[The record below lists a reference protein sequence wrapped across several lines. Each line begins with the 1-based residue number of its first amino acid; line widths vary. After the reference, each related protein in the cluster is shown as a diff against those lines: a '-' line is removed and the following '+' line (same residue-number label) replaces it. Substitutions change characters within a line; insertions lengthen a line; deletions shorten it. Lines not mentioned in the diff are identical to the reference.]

1 MPQPSPSRSGTDH
14 DCPTPDQ
21 PDQTGDSA
29 IDPSQLSL
37 DEATRAYRREL
48 HVHCYRMLGSL
59 EEAEDLV
66 QETYL
71 RAWRANPDMP
81 HLDNPRA
88 WLYKVATNLCLD
100 TIKAKRR
107 RAAAFGSFR
116 DLPWLEPYPD
126 RLLDQAEATITGDGP
141 DTVVIARETIELTF
155 IAVIQ
160 LLPPSQRAAL
170 VLRDVLSWS
179 VPDVAET
186 LDLTATAV
194 NSLLQRARAT
204 MRHHLPA
211 QERDT
216 WATPKTTSSERAML
230 DRYVVAHE
238 IGDLAATLD
247 LIADDI
253 RITMPPAPY
262 LFEGRADVQTLVARA
277 QDTGS
282 WRVLP
287 VAANRQ
293 PAAACYLRFPGG
305 TTFSAFKIDVLRI
318 TAGKVVEITTFGVK
332 NFQAFGLPSEL
343 PAEAIA

>member
-1 MPQPSPSRSGTDH
+1 VTV
-14 DCPTPDQ
+14 PTPQQPGLADDSTIDQ
-21 PDQTGDSA
+21 S
-29 IDPSQLSL
+29 SVSL

-48 HVHCYRMLGSL
+48 HVHCYRMLGSF

-71 RAWRANPDMP
+71 RAWRGNPDLA

-107 RAAAFGSFR
+107 RVAALGSFR

-126 RLLDQAEATITGDGP
+126 RLLDQADRASAGGGP

-179 VPDVAET
+179 VPEVAET

-204 MRHHLPA
+204 LRRHLPT
-211 QERDT
+211 QERET
-216 WATPKTTSSERAML
+216 WTTSQTTSSEKAVL
-230 DRYVVAHE
+230 DRYVAAYE
-238 IGDLAATLD
+238 IGDLATTLD

-277 QDTGS
+277 RDTGS
-282 WRVLP
+282 WRLIP
-287 VAANRQ
+287 VSANRQ
-293 PAAACYLRFPGG
+293 PAAACYLRVPGG
-305 TTFSAFKIDVLRI
+305 TTFTAFKIDVLSI
-318 TAGKVVEITTFGVK
+318 VAGKVAAITTFGVK
-332 NFQAFGLPSEL
+332 HFEAFGLPPEL
-343 PAEAIA
+343 PPEAIG